1 MSTVWPLLGV
11 KRLLTVVCLLQGIPG
26 GHGEECGGTFTSR
39 EGTFQ
44 SPGFPNNYTNNARCY
59 YRIRQPEGY
68 RITLTFH
75 HFDIYKNPG
84 TYCDDYVTVHDG
96 NIASSPRIYSDTERP
111 CSSVQTPV
119 VRRSTG
125 NQMLVRFISDHLF
138 TATGFNAT
146 YTSAIFEEE
155 FMLAGNVG
163 TNEIIRL
170 DMETLSYIKIPVANV
185 TSPKDIV
192 YDPVDDRIYWTA
204 NKTIETAVLNGS
216 YKSVLPNLDNEDA
229 EYDGIA
235 LDILARRIFYTDAG
249 NDVIGDI
256 RIPEYEYRTFITSGL
271 DQPRDI
277 VLHTGIRVMFWTDV
291 GKEPKI
297 ERANYDGTKRV
308 AIIQNLKQPNALSI
322 DLKNERLYWT
332 DAETDLVTSSDL
344 DGRDQRLIHYF
355 KPHKQVH
362 VFGMALH
369 GNQIYFTDWS
379 GNKSDSSV
387 SFLRRMNFNGTDE
400 TKLMSFKGHLYDIH
414 IYTSTSLPEPGNA
427 HLALTPSSKQS
438 ALGKPEDD
446 YLEPSAGLYT
456 KPGAHDNAT

>member
-1 MSTVWPLLGV
+1 
-11 KRLLTVVCLLQGIPG
+11 
-26 GHGEECGGTFTSR
+26 
-39 EGTFQ
+39 
-44 SPGFPNNYTNNARCY
+44 
-59 YRIRQPEGY
+59 
-68 RITLTFH
+68 
-75 HFDIYKNPG
+75 
-84 TYCDDYVTVHDG
+84 
-96 NIASSPRIYSDTERP
+96 
-111 CSSVQTPV
+111 
-119 VRRSTG
+119 
-125 NQMLVRFISDHLF
+125 
-138 TATGFNAT
+138 
-146 YTSAIFEEE
+146 
-155 FMLAGNVG
+155 MLAGNVG

-192 YDPVDDRIYWTA
+192 FDPVDDRIYWTA
-204 NKTIETAVLNGS
+204 DKTIETALLNGT

-332 DAETDLVTSSDL
+332 DAETDLVTSSGL
-344 DGRDQRLIHYF
+344 DGRDQRLIHTF
-355 KPHKQVH
+355 EQKVH

-414 IYTSTSLPEPGNA
+414 IYTSTSLPEPVATRSRPKSSPALHVVQATSRNEGDGCFQVQNVAFQQDDSSPYDEISEPASFRNEGDGCFQVQNVAFQQDDSGPYDIVLSEAVRAPFHPRNA
-427 HLALTPSSKQS
+427 HPALTPSSKQS
-438 ALGKPEDD
+438 GLGKPADD
-446 YLEPSAGLYT
+446 YLTPTAGPYST
-456 KPGAHDNAT
+456 PGAHDNATGNAHPALTPSSKQSGLGKPADDYLTPTAGPYSTPGAHDNATGNTSNDFMQLTGDKCGPTSD